1 VLGFFQGIRQ
11 LNGGIPEWRACV
23 SFFILAELSWSGL
36 GRKQFPPVQIPEKD
50 EAGLK
55 SPDKVDFGIP
65 FCRGF

>member
-1 VLGFFQGIRQ
+1 
-11 LNGGIPEWRACV
+11 
-23 SFFILAELSWSGL
+23 LAKLSWSGL